1 MWKKVSSNATDLRAE
16 DKKKKYPTKEIFLFV
31 FAQRK
36 SPQQYSWIIEVTGW
50 DSYTI
55 LSLTLLLWVNI
66 FTGFIFKTDINT
78 CPVAGKGE
86 KFNIFQKP
94 LKQLKKKQR
103 KDKNIN

>member
-1 MWKKVSSNATDLRAE
+1 MKKSFFQCNWFTGRRQ
-16 DKKKKYPTKEIFLFV
+16 KKKYPTKEIFLFV
-31 FAQRK
+31 FAKRK